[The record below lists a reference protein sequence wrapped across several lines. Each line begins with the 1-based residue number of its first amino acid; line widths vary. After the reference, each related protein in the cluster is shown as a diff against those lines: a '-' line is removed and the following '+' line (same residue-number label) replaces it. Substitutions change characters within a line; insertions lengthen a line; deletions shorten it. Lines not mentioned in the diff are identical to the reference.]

1 MTGDYYLDIN
11 NSKVDFYTVK
21 GVVEE
26 LLEYLGFGGRYSF
39 VVGGVSDELHPGQ
52 SASIILQGKPV
63 GVIGKVHPNVLK
75 DNVYVF
81 EISMNAL
88 MSKVKALKYK
98 EAPKYPGMEK
108 DMAFVLDKSIT
119 AGEVIQTI
127 RRSGG
132 KLLTNISV
140 FDVYTG
146 ENVLENEKSLAFKL
160 QYMDPT
166 RTLTEEEVM
175 ASFNKIVE
183 KVVSSHNA
191 KLRDK

>member
-1 MTGDYYLDIN
+1 
-11 NSKVDFYTVK
+11 
-21 GVVEE
+21 
-26 LLEYLGFGGRYSF
+26 
-39 VVGGVSDELHPGQ
+39 
-52 SASIILQGKPV
+52 
-63 GVIGKVHPNVLK
+63 
-75 DNVYVF
+75 
-81 EISMNAL
+81 
-88 MSKVKALKYK
+88 
-98 EAPKYPGMEK
+98 
-108 DMAFVLDKSIT
+108 MAFVLDKSIT

-146 ENVLENEKSLAFKL
+146 ENVGENEKSLAFKL
-160 QYMDPT
+160 QYMDPA